1 MALKPENALKRAEEL
16 IGVRVCVGSGDWT
29 GIGDSNW
36 IRRAMIGGR
45 RVGGG
50 WGMGDGGWG
59 GTLYRIPAVIPS
71 SFSRSLVR
79 VVAP

>member
-50 WGMGDGGWG
+50 WVVYPIPY
-59 GTLYRIPAVIPS
+59 TVYRIPAVIPS

>member
-50 WGMGDGGWG
+50 WWC
-59 GTLYRIPAVIPS
+59 TLYRIPYTHSHSFLVL

>member
-50 WGMGDGGWG
+50 WVDGGVPY
-59 GTLYRIPAVIPS
+59 TVYRIPAVIPS
-71 SFSRSLVR
+71 SFSRSR
-79 VVAP
+79 RRVAP

>member
-50 WGMGDGGWG
+50 WWWC
-59 GTLYRIPAVIPS
+59 TVYRIPYTRSHSFLVL

>member
-1 MALKPENALKRAEEL
+1 MKPENALKRAEEL

-50 WGMGDGGWG
+50 WWMVDGGWYMVDG
-59 GTLYRIPAVIPS
+59 GWRSKNDEEDTIHSTATVLPS
-71 SFSRSLVR
+71 
-79 VVAP
+79 